1 MTATFEINV
10 DGMRTKDEGQML
22 EVVKFVSFSITGTDT
37 DQQFTLHGTMNVGDP
52 SPENFTPY
60 SSLTPEQVATWID
73 ADPSIIP
80 VKAHIQSVLDKMVAE
95 AALAAQPLPW
105 APPVPPT
112 PTPAP

>member
-1 MTATFEINV
+1 MTATYEINV
-10 DGMRTKDEGQML
+10 DGMRTQDEEQMP

-37 DQQFTLHGTMNVGDP
+37 AQQFTLHGTMNVGDP
-52 SPENFTPY
+52 DPANFTPY
-60 SSLTPEQVATWID
+60 DSLTPEQVEAWID
-73 ADPSIIP
+73 ADPSILP

-105 APPVPPT
+105 APPTP